1 MLQNLINK
9 TSIDSALL
17 FEKNGSV
24 IDSLNLDK
32 AETIAALSNIVVEMC
47 QGLVEEL
54 NEKKLNQVILK
65 GDSILIIGTVTSQNQ
80 YLIAISYDVTKL
92 GLLLK
97 VLENLEK

>member
-9 TSIDSALL
+9 TSIDAALL
-17 FEKNGSV
+17 FEKNGII
-24 IDSLNLDK
+24 IDSINVDK
-32 AETIAALSNIVVEMC
+32 PETITAMSNIIVEMC

-65 GDSILIIGTVTSQNQ
+65 GDSLLIIGTITTQNQ
-80 YLIAISYDVTKL
+80 YLIAISYDIAKL

-97 VLENLEK
+97 VLENLEN